1 MRDQFGRS
9 IEYLRISV
17 TDRCNFRCVY
27 CMPERGMAWLPKQ
40 QILSYE
46 EITEVVRQLAPLGL
60 RRLRIT
66 GGEPTV
72 RPDLPTLIRE
82 LRAVPGIEDMALS
95 TNGVKLPQMAQALRD
110 AGLDRVNMSSDSL
123 RPDRIAEI
131 ARRNLAFD
139 PIAAATAATA
149 AGLDPLKINVVV
161 IRGANDDE
169 VEDFAAL
176 TVDHPWHVRFIE
188 LMPVG
193 DLAGTEFARVV
204 PSDEVLARITSR
216 FGTLEA
222 SPGPARGNGPARYQ
236 RIAGAQGTIGV
247 ITPLSHTYCDTCN
260 RVRLTADGRLRT
272 CLYGDHEVNLRD
284 PLRAGAPLA
293 PYFAKALAEKPRE
306 HELLQL
312 RVGGLKAL
320 SEVGG

>member
-27 CMPERGMAWLPKQ
+27 CMPETGMAWLPKQ

-82 LRAVPGIEDMALS
+82 LRAVPGIEDIALS

-149 AGLDPLKINVVV
+149 AGLDPIKINVVV

-204 PSDEVLARITSR
+204 PSDEVLARITAR
-216 FGTLEA
+216 FGTLGSSE
-222 SPGPARGNGPARYQ
+222 GPARGNGPATYQ
-236 RIAGAQGTIGV
+236 RIAGARGTIGV

-284 PLRAGAPLA
+284 PLRAGEPLA

-306 HELLQL
+306 HELLKL

>member
-1 MRDQFGRS
+1 
-9 IEYLRISV
+9 
-17 TDRCNFRCVY
+17 
-27 CMPERGMAWLPKQ
+27 MPERGIKWLPKPD
-40 QILSYE
+40 ILSYE

-72 RPDLPTLIRE
+72 RPDLPSLIRE
-82 LRAVPGIEDMALS
+82 LRAIDGIEDIALS
-95 TNGVKLPQMAQALRD
+95 TNGVKLPEMATTLRA

-123 RPDRIAEI
+123 RPERIAEI
-131 ARRNLAFD
+131 ARRNFSFD
-139 PIAAATAATA
+139 PVLAATAATA
-149 AGLDPLKINVVV
+149 AGLDPVKINVVV

-176 TVDHPWHVRFIE
+176 TLRHPWHVRFIE

-204 PSDEVLARITSR
+204 PSDEVMARIAAR
-216 FGTLEA
+216 HGALEA
-222 SPGPARGNGPARYQ
+222 SDGPARGNGPARYR
-236 RIAGAQGTIGV
+236 RIPGAQGTIGV
-247 ITPLSHTYCDTCN
+247 ITPLTHTYCDTCN

-284 PLRAGAPLA
+284 ALRAGQPLR
-293 PYFAKALAEKPRE
+293 PLFERALAEKPRE
-306 HELLQL
+306 HELLKL
-312 RVGGLKAL
+312 KVGGLTAL